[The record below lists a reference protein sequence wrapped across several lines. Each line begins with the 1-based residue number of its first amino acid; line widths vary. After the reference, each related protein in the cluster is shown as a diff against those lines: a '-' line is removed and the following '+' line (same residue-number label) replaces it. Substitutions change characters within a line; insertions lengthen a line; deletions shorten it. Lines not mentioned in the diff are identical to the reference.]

1 VYLNDRGA
9 GKPVRRIR
17 SWYRRRLRIQRALLT
32 TSMLLLVAAACWQSA
47 ARRWSVPTL
56 HASNFLPESF
66 WTRGNVRNNLALMA
80 HAHTVRVSSAGQ
92 QTYPYSVI
100 PGGVRDVPD
109 LQEHAARDYVVRRH
123 FAGFNYRRARLIRSD
138 KAREVY
144 LSYRIRDHVF
154 WTRRKVQLL
163 PAELLLTDGT
173 ITARARCGNQLS
185 ENPKP
190 EVSDEEPAAD
200 VLDQPVAEI
209 VALGP
214 VLPFHFPTVH
224 PSLPGIDANPPTAPK
239 LFAGGFSFPYVDF
252 GGTRVP
258 HLCKPGEEEKDK
270 RCRHH
275 HKPPAV
281 PEPATLLLIVSGLA
295 AIGWRFRREGR
306 MLALRSSGAIPQI
319 PASGN

>member
-1 VYLNDRGA
+1 M
-9 GKPVRRIR
+9 R

-32 TSMLLLVAAACWQSA
+32 AGMLLLLVGACWQSV
-47 ARRWSVPTL
+47 ARRLSLPAL

-66 WTRGNVRNNLALMA
+66 WTRGNVRNKLALMA
-80 HAHTVRVSSAGQ
+80 HARTVRISSGSQ

-100 PGGVRDVPD
+100 PGGVRDVAD

-123 FAGFNYRRARLIRSD
+123 FGNFNYRRARLVRSD

-144 LSYRIRDHVF
+144 LSYRIRDRVF
-154 WTRRKVQLL
+154 WTRRKVRLL

-185 ENPKP
+185 ETPKP

-209 VALGP
+209 AALGP
-214 VLPFHFPTVH
+214 VLPFHFPTVR
-224 PSLPGIDANPPTAPK
+224 PSLPGVDADPPGGPK
-239 LFAGGFSFPYVDF
+239 LFAGGFNFPYVDF
-252 GGTRVP
+252 GSHVP

-281 PEPATLLLIVSGLA
+281 PEPATLLLITSGLA
-295 AIGWRFRREGR
+295 AIGWRHRRAGR
-306 MLALRSSGAIPQI
+306 TSAA
-319 PASGN
+319 